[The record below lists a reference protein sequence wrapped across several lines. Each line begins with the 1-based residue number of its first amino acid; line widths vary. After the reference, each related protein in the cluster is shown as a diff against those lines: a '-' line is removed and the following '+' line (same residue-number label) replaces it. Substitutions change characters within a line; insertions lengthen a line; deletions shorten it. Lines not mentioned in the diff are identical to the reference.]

1 MSSDNK
7 VIKFLNNFVNR
18 VENLKD
24 LIHMYIETSNSRAG
38 ALFIQKG
45 KTQKY
50 TCLEHINLDY
60 DIEEVKFEPLKK
72 IENITTE
79 NLGLITTYEIKNILI
94 IPIKEYNN
102 YIGVVCLLNNSD
114 GYMEENV
121 NELYSSYISLTQLIL
136 GKHKILNDYKDI
148 CYNDYSC
155 KDLFLAN
162 MSHEIRTPANGVIG
176 YGQLLMQTELNATQ
190 RGYLQSQNQCCIQLM
205 QIINDILDFS
215 KLSSG
220 KMGINRE
227 CFSISEILEVVRGT
241 IEQRIIEKKQKIKF
255 IIGEEIPEFII
266 LDKQK
271 IIQIL
276 VNLISNAYKFTDI
289 GGYIEVAFHIVESGI
304 LQIAVKDNGIGISE
318 KDQFKL
324 FSAFEQIQTSMC
336 KSGTGLGLT
345 ICDKLV
351 NLLDGKIE
359 VKSTLGMGSTFIVKV
374 KYKPY
379 EDYERNMK
387 RDAKLLKNKV
397 ILVVD
402 DNADNRILLSE
413 LLFEWEMKPIVCASA
428 LEALRMI
435 MANRYNFSIGL
446 IDICM
451 PGITGTEL
459 AKQIKEERP
468 FFPLVALSSIDT
480 FITTQEFEQ
489 KLDKPINKVQLF
501 NTIHRI
507 LSKEQTP
514 SAYIGEESESIS
526 ENFLISSNFNKNI
539 KILIVEDIIYNRN
552 MLENMILSLKYTHVD
567 SAENGK
573 IALNMLDD
581 AMDSN
586 EPYDIILLDLRMPLL
601 NGYELIEK
609 IKRKNW
615 NLPKIIVVTA
625 SVIDEDK
632 QRCKKLGIK
641 YFITKPINMIQL
653 KNVLLHVSEIL

>member
-7 VIKFLNNFVNR
+7 TIKFLNNFVNR

-45 KTQKY
+45 KTQQY

-60 DIEEVKFEPLKK
+60 DIEEVKFKPLKNV
-72 IENITTE
+72 ENITTE
-79 NLGLITTYEIKNILI
+79 NLGLTATYEIKNILI

-121 NELYSSYISLTQLIL
+121 NEIYSSYISLTQLIL

-176 YGQLLMQTELNATQ
+176 YGQLLMQTELNSTQ

-220 KMGINRE
+220 KMGINTE
-227 CFSISEILEVVRGT
+227 CFSISEILEIVRGT
-241 IEQRIIEKKQKIKF
+241 LEQRIIEKKQKIKF
-255 IIGEEIPEFII
+255 VIGEEIPEFII

-271 IIQIL
+271 LIQIL

-289 GGYIEVAFHIVESGI
+289 GGYIEVRFHIVELGI
-304 LQIAVKDNGIGISE
+304 LQITVKDNGIGISE

-324 FSAFEQIQTSMC
+324 FSAFEQIQTSVC

-345 ICDKLV
+345 ICEKLV
-351 NLLDGKIE
+351 RLLGGQID
-359 VKSTLGMGSTFIVKV
+359 VKSTLGVGSTFIVKV

-379 EDYERNMK
+379 EDYERNIK

-402 DNADNRILLSE
+402 DNADNRILLTE

-428 LEALRMI
+428 LEALRMV

-501 NTIHRI
+501 NAIHRI

-514 SAYIGEESESIS
+514 SAYIGEETESS
-526 ENFLISSNFNKNI
+526 SDNFSPSSNFNKNI

-573 IALNMLDD
+573 IALNMLHD

-586 EPYDIILLDLRMPLL
+586 EPYDIILLDLRMPLM
-601 NGYELIEK
+601 NGYELIET

-632 QRCKKLGIK
+632 QRCKQLGVK